1 MESSSA
7 VPSASCAILASVSFR
22 SFTQPLGMRI
32 PVYRYI
38 YIIYT
43 HTGNSKGSVKWRIV
57 NWYNML
63 ATPPKSGVRIIYWI
77 VGHSEKN
84 GSTSKFQAHIV
95 LQFHGLASSSD

>member
-63 ATPPKSGVRIIYWI
+63 ATPPKSGVHNILDSGALGKEWLNI
-77 VGHSEKN
+77 
-84 GSTSKFQAHIV
+84 KFQAHIV
-95 LQFHGLASSSD
+95 LQFSGLSLKQ